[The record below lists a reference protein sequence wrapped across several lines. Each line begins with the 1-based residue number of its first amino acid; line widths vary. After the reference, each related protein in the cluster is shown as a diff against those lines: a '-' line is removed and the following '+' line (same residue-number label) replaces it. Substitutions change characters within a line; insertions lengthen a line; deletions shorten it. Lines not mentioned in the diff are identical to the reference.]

1 MDCLK
6 CGTPLENNGVCSS
19 CGVPARF
26 YKKATNTAYYYYNSG
41 LEKAQIRDLSGAI
54 EDLKIALKYKKDLTD
69 ARNLL
74 GLVYY
79 EMGEMVLAISEWVVS
94 LHLQKENN
102 VAEQYV
108 NYIQDN
114 PARLENVNQV
124 VKKYNQTLTYA
135 RQNNEDM
142 ALIQLKKVLSLNPN
156 FVNGHLLLAL
166 LYIQAGSPDK
176 AKKAVEKVL
185 KIDAHNVTALRYMGE
200 LTGVSGKVIEK
211 EEDTKKVDMRVNT
224 KPVGKYKEPVSS
236 MKGLVYIFMGAVIAA
251 VAMWFLVIPS
261 IKEKISEDLQ
271 KNYTTVSEE
280 LSVKKT
286 EIKKLQEENKTL
298 KATNDKN
305 QKELKKYR
313 ADGTKN
319 IYDNLLLALQY
330 DRANDSIQVMTQI
343 AKIKESELKT
353 KTSKDIY
360 KELKEKHL
368 VNASR
373 TLYSQGWSYYNAG
386 RYEEGLP
393 QLKQAY
399 EMNKENYEA
408 LYFLARS
415 YDRLG
420 KVKEA
425 KKYYEELIKKFPDT
439 VSGKQAVEYLKQ
451 LPQQ

>member
-114 PARLENVNQV
+114 PSRLENVNQV

-166 LYIQAGSPDK
+166 LYIQAGSTDK

-200 LTGVSGKVIEK
+200 LSGVSGKTIEK

-236 MKGLVYIFMGAVIAA
+236 MKGLFYIFTGAVIAA
-251 VAMWFLVIPS
+251 VAMWFLVVPS
-261 IKEKISEDLQ
+261 IKEQISEKIQ
-271 KNYTTVSEE
+271 KDYVTVSEE
-280 LSVKKT
+280 LSATKT
-286 EIKKLQEENKTL
+286 SVKKLQDENKKL
-298 KATNDKN
+298 KSSN
-305 QKELKKYR
+305 QKMDKELKKYK

-319 IYDNLLLALQY
+319 IYDKLLLALQY
-330 DRANDSIQVMTQI
+330 DAKNDPIATMEQI
-343 AKIKESELKT
+343 SKIKESDLKT
-353 KTSKDIY
+353 NTAKEIY
-360 KELKEKHL
+360 KELKEKNM
-368 VNASR
+368 VNASKN
-373 TLYSQGWSYYNAG
+373 LYIQGWNQYNVG
-386 RYEEGLP
+386 KYEDALP
-393 QLKQAY
+393 LLKKSY
-399 EMNKENYEA
+399 EMNKDNFES
-408 LYFLARS
+408 LYFIARC

-420 KVKEA
+420 NVKEA
-425 KKYYEELIKKFPDT
+425 KKHYEILVADFPNT
-439 VSGKQAVEYLKQ
+439 TSGRKAADYLKR

>member
-6 CGTPLENNGVCSS
+6 CGTPLENNETCSS

-26 YKKATNTAYYYYNSG
+26 YKKANNTAYYYYNSG

-94 LHLQKENN
+94 LHLQGENN
-102 VAEQYV
+102 VAQQYV
-108 NYIQDN
+108 TYIQDN
-114 PARLENVNQV
+114 PSRLENVNQV

-166 LYIQAGSPDK
+166 LYIRSDAPDK
-176 AKKAVEKVL
+176 AKKAIEKVL
-185 KIDAHNVTALRYMGE
+185 KIDAHNITALRYMGE
-200 LTGVSGKVIEK
+200 LNGISGKTAEK
-211 EEDTKKVDMRVNT
+211 EEDTKKVDMRVNA

-236 MKGLVYIFMGAVIAA
+236 MRGLFYIFTGAIIAI
-251 VAMWFLVIPS
+251 VAMWFLVVPS
-261 IKEKISEDLQ
+261 MKEQISEEVQ
-271 KNYTTVSEE
+271 KNYTAVSEE
-280 LSVKKT
+280 LSVRKT
-286 EIKKLQEENKTL
+286 ELKKLQEENKTL
-298 KATNDKN
+298 KATNEKN
-305 QKELKKYR
+305 QSELKKYR

-319 IYDNLLLALQY
+319 VYDKLLIALQL
-330 DRANDSIQVMTQI
+330 DSKNDSVQVMEQLVS
-343 AKIKESELKT
+343 IKESDLKT
-353 KTSKDIY
+353 STAKSIY
-360 KELKEKHL
+360 KELKEKHFA
-368 VNASR
+368 NASR
-373 TLYSQGWSYYNAG
+373 TLYSQGWSQYNVG

-393 QLKQAY
+393 LLKQAY
-399 EMNKENYEA
+399 EMNKDNYEA

-425 KKYYEELIKKFPDT
+425 KKYYEELIVKFPDT
-439 VSGKQAVEYLKQ
+439 VSGKQAVDYLKQ